1 LSWIV
6 VGVGGFRILGLRKKY
21 VGRMEKKAERRERVL
36 DYIPPALLG

>member
-1 LSWIV
+1 VDCCGRWWFSDF
-6 VGVGGFRILGLRKKY
+6 GCEKKY